1 MNDEEKQLIRDF
13 FNYPEK
19 LRDAGIVRSNNVLG
33 DIGEW
38 LCVKKYGLV
47 LANSGRNP
55 DFDGYIE
62 DKKVQVKLH
71 NAPIGTN
78 VNDVGNPEKYD
89 ELIIILGKQSRLR
102 PKNVC
107 EDGFLFYKFSAQEV
121 KNNMKQNKKY
131 SCAKKVLGEKE
142 YECVIL

>member
-1 MNDEEKQLIRDF
+1 MTDEEKQLIRDF
-13 FNYPEK
+13 FNFPNK

-38 LCVKKYGLV
+38 LCVQKCGLTLV
-47 LANSGRNP
+47 ESGRNA

-78 VNDVGNPEKYD
+78 VDVGNPEKYD
-89 ELIIILGKQSRLR
+89 ELIVILGKQSILR
-102 PKNVC
+102 PQNSC
-107 EDGFLFYKFSAQEV
+107 DDGFLFYKFSAQEV
-121 KNNMKQNKKY
+121 KETIFMWKRR
-131 SCAKKVLGEKE
+131 S
-142 YECVIL
+142 